1 MQVDFYILSEAR
13 IESLSRVG
21 AQVIS
26 KALALEFHIHVLGE
40 RDFLH
45 HFHEQ
50 LWALPDRFLPSEYA
64 PSEYTDPASIN
75 AQAPINSQAPI
86 NPKVQPA
93 VLLWQSLPH
102 AFPFTTPSQ
111 LLINTKAL
119 STLPGPIRS
128 FSRIVEMISDDPLAK
143 EAARLRYRLY
153 QQQKCILQT
162 HTLGPTK

>member
-40 RDFLH
+40 QDFLH

-64 PSEYTDPASIN
+64 PSKSTDPASL
-75 AQAPINSQAPI
+75 NS
-86 NPKVQPA
+86 KLQPA
-93 VLLWQSLPH
+93 VLLWQSLPRV
-102 AFPFTTPSQ
+102 FPFTTPSQ

-128 FSRIVEMISDDPLAK
+128 FSRIVEMVSDDPLAK

-162 HTLGPTK
+162 HTLGPAK